1 MTRNQRKGTT
11 MTTAQ
16 DTREA
21 FVQGLVDGGEKG
33 NAGEDR
39 AWLDAYFAPEFIFHG
54 PDGAELDYA
63 GLQGFWAALRA
74 AFDDLTITRGIMVVE
89 GNYIAC
95 QTTISGI
102 LAREFTHSPVG
113 PLPPNG
119 QRVVMELLNI
129 FRYDDQGRL
138 VEEWVQTDQR
148 SQLRQLG
155 AEGR

>member
-1 MTRNQRKGTT
+1 

-21 FVQGLVDGGEKG
+21 FVQGLLDAGEKG
-33 NAGEDR
+33 IAGEDR
-39 AWLDAYFAPEFIFHG
+39 AWLDAYFAPEFTFHG

-89 GNYIAC
+89 GNYIA
-95 QTTISGI
+95 
-102 LAREFTHSPVG
+102 
-113 PLPPNG
+113 
-119 QRVVMELLNI
+119 
-129 FRYDDQGRL
+129 QGRL